1 MTTVSVLSSIS
12 LLKRT
17 VVSFE
22 TCKLQW
28 RLSSPE
34 FWGTASPQLHF
45 RASFDWSP
53 EFSMLLVVKDR
64 PMHDQSFDNRR
75 SKLHRLQLFSNL
87 LHFGE
92 NSRNVNVYLPSVNV
106 PVGLDHGLRHVVLSD
121 RMELLKSF
129 CM

>member
-1 MTTVSVLSSIS
+1 
-12 LLKRT
+12 
-17 VVSFE
+17 
-22 TCKLQW
+22 
-28 RLSSPE
+28 
-34 FWGTASPQLHF
+34 
-45 RASFDWSP
+45 
-53 EFSMLLVVKDR
+53 MLLVVKDR